1 MGRKQTVFYDENDR
15 ICVQNYVDS
24 LSKFFL
30 SFCQTEHFICHPI
43 VYVIFVQNNRSAVC
57 TIQ

>member
-1 MGRKQTVFYDENDR
+1 MSNGRKQTVFYDENDR

-24 LSKFFL
+24 LSKFVL

-43 VYVIFVQNNRSAVC
+43 VYVIFVQ
-57 TIQ
+57 I